1 MCLRVVCRVVSRL
14 NSYCAG
20 RCSLPSDIPFKFLF
34 LPLSHPDPTN
44 SNSSESP
51 IAPWGVNRQ
60 SGNEDDTSHT
70 TNDQCSTPPH
80 TQTHTRPR
88 LGLHRASPLPA
99 RARERPP
106 TVRSA
111 FSPCV
116 FCRTPRRAAEHAEI
130 ATSAA
135 AHDEEQ
141 ERAHARACT
150 KGHEDDDHHH
160 TRRGRGRGR
169 RGGRGL
175 EWGRERRWRRRR
187 GRPGRRRRRARPWTP
202 VRAIA
207 SRDESRG
214 ARPRA
219 TNQQLVGIGQGGRA
233 LPRGKE
239 GVCDVRGE
247 VCGSRETRG
256 CMERRRRKR
265 LTGSGAQVASCGN
278 A

>member
-175 EWGRERRWRRRR
+175 EWGRERRWRRQH
-187 GRPGRRRRRARPWTP
+187 GWAWRRRR
-202 VRAIA
+202 
-207 SRDESRG
+207 
-214 ARPRA
+214 
-219 TNQQLVGIGQGGRA
+219 QQW
-233 LPRGKE
+233 
-239 GVCDVRGE
+239 RGE
-247 VCGSRETRG
+247 RRWWWRERGSDAHNSNLQAAGWEPQVGHGRVGDRAWVERGDLRRWPHLAQHLLDQDGRFDGERLLRE
-256 CMERRRRKR
+256 
-265 LTGSGAQVASCGN
+265 
-278 A
+278 